1 MGQNRLVRVYQRAS
15 KSIWEDDSTVLLL
28 AEVHNVDGELSLS
41 YNRYIYLHRGR
52 SGNALG
58 LSVSRAIQDEVELDV
73 EKYIEGEDMNLM
85 LLLYINEISGFCQRF
100 SDEFTQ
106 AFLIQPKDYFDAL
119 ERYLLSIL
127 E

>member
-1 MGQNRLVRVYQRAS
+1 MRQNELVRVYQRAS
-15 KSIWEDDSTVLLL
+15 KSIWEDDSTFLLL
-28 AEVHNVDGELSLS
+28 ADVHDVDGELSLS
-41 YNRYIYLHRGR
+41 YERYIYLHRGR

-73 EKYIEGEDMNLM
+73 EKYIEGEDMNLI

-100 SDEFTQ
+100 NDDFTQ
-106 AFLIQPKDYFDAL
+106 SFLMRPKDYFDAL

>member
-1 MGQNRLVRVYQRAS
+1 MGQNKLVRVYQRAS

-28 AEVHNVDGELSLS
+28 AEVHNVDGELNLS

-106 AFLIQPKDYFDAL
+106 AFLIEPKDYFDAL